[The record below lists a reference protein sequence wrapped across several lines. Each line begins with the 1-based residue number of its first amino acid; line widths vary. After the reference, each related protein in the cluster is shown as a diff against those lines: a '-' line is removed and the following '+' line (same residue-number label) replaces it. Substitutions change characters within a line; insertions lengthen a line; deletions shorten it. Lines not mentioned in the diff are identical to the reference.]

1 MSNSDPSIALPAVE
15 RMREHWAIVEPL
27 MGGTQAMRAAG
38 TKLLPQY
45 PAEAEETYRDRLALS
60 TLLPAYAETVSNNTA
75 RVFAEPLQIG
85 EDVPDPIKALCT
97 DIDLSGNDLNSWS
110 VDWFRSALAD
120 GLCHAMIE
128 HQPTVDAEGKKL
140 YKTVAEETAAG
151 VRPYAVIIKPGQV
164 LGWRFDGGKLAQVR
178 YMERVEE
185 ADGEFGTKCIDQVRV
200 LEPGSWRTYRKS
212 DNGGAWVQNDQ
223 GATSLKYIP
232 WVTFYTGRTGQMTAK
247 PPLLELAHLNVKHW
261 QSQSDQ
267 DNLLHVAR
275 VPLLFVFTDNEEF
288 QLTIS
293 SASATRMPRDGDAKY
308 VEHTGAAIEAGR
320 TSLQDLIDDMRMAG
334 AKLLQKDK
342 QSTKTAAQANE
353 EAAQELSPL
362 ERLAHQ
368 FADCIAQ
375 LLQILADYGNLQ
387 DGGHVEMRGNF
398 DSDFAPE
405 ISLPNLISMA
415 NSGKLSDET
424 LYSEMQRRGVIS
436 DELDWPKELARIQT
450 QSSKGV
456 SLDD

>member
-1 MSNSDPSIALPAVE
+1 MSSDPSAKLPAVD
-15 RMREHWAIVEPL
+15 RMQGYWDIVDPL

-45 PAEAEETYRDRLALS
+45 PAEADDTYKDRLSLS
-60 TLLPAYAETVSNNTA
+60 TLLPAYAETVASSTS
-75 RVFAEPLQIG
+75 RVFAEPLQLG
-85 EDVPDPIKALCT
+85 EDIPEPVKLFCD
-97 DIDLSGNDLNSWS
+97 DIDLGGNDLNSWS
-110 VDWFRSALAD
+110 VEWFREALAK

-128 HQPTVDAEGKKL
+128 HQPTLDAEGNKL
-140 YKTVAEETAAG
+140 YKTVAEEEAAG

-164 LGWRFDGGKLAQVR
+164 LGWRFDGGKLMQVR
-178 YMERVEE
+178 YMESVEV
-185 ADGEFGTKCIDQVRV
+185 ADGDFGVKCVDQVRV
-200 LEPGSWRTYRKS
+200 LEPGSWRTYRKPEK
-212 DNGGAWVQNDQ
+212 GGAWVEEASGSTNL
-223 GATSLKYIP
+223 TYIP
-232 WVTFYTGRTGQMTAK
+232 WVTFYTGRTGPMTAK

-288 QLTIS
+288 KLTIS
-293 SASATRMPRDGDAKY
+293 SASATRMPKDGNAKY
-308 VEHTGAAIEAGR
+308 VEHTGAAITAGR
-320 TSLQDLIDDMRMAG
+320 DSLNDLVDDMRMAG

-342 QSTKTAAQANE
+342 QAVKTAAQANE

-362 ERLAHQ
+362 ARLAGQ

-375 LLQILADYGNLQ
+375 LLQILADYGSLGE
-387 DGGHVEMRGNF
+387 GGRVEMRGNF

-405 ISLPNLISMA
+405 VSLPNLISMA

-436 DELDWPKELARIQT
+436 DELDWSDELARIQE
-450 QSSKGV
+450 QGPA
-456 SLDD
+456 LGAI

>member
-1 MSNSDPSIALPAVE
+1 MSNDPSIALPAVE
-15 RMREHWAIVEPL
+15 RMREHWAIVDPL

-38 TKLLPQY
+38 TALLPQY
-45 PAEAEETYRDRLALS
+45 PAEADDTYKDRLALS
-60 TLLPAYAETVSNNTA
+60 TLLPAYAETVASSTS
-75 RVFAEPLQIG
+75 RVFAEPLQLG
-85 EDVPDPIKALCT
+85 EDIPEPIKLLSA
-97 DIDLSGNDLNSWS
+97 DIDLGGNDLNSWS
-110 VDWFRSALAD
+110 VEWFREALAK

-128 HQPTVDAEGKKL
+128 HQPTRDVEGNKL
-140 YKTVAEETAAG
+140 YKTVAEEQAAG

-164 LGWRFDGGKLAQVR
+164 LGWRFDGGKLMQVR
-178 YMERVEE
+178 YMESVEV
-185 ADGEFGTKCIDQVRV
+185 ADGDFGVKFVDQVRV
-200 LEPGSWRTYRKS
+200 LEPGSWRTYRKPEK
-212 DNGGAWVQNDQ
+212 GGAWVAEASGSTNL
-223 GATSLKYIP
+223 TYIP
-232 WVTFYTGRTGQMTAK
+232 WVTFYTGRTGPMTAK

-293 SASATRMPRDGDAKY
+293 SASATRMPKDGNAKY
-308 VEHTGAAIEAGR
+308 VEHTGAAITAGR
-320 TSLQDLIDDMRMAG
+320 DSLNDLVDDMRMAG

-342 QSTKTAAQANE
+342 QAVKTAAQANE

-362 ERLAHQ
+362 ARLAGQ

-375 LLQILADYGNLQ
+375 LLQILADYGSLG
-387 DGGHVEMRGNF
+387 DGGRVEMRGNF

-405 ISLPNLISMA
+405 VSLPNLISMA

-436 DELDWPKELARIQT
+436 DELDWEDEKARIEEQ
-450 QSSKGV
+450 GPA
-456 SLDD
+456 LGAI

>member
-1 MSNSDPSIALPAVE
+1 MSNDPSIALPAVE
-15 RMREHWAIVEPL
+15 RMREHWAIVDPL

-45 PAEAEETYRDRLALS
+45 PAEADDTYKERLALS
-60 TLLPAYAETVSNNTA
+60 TLLPAYAETVASSTS
-75 RVFAEPLQIG
+75 RVFAEPLQLG
-85 EDVPDPIKALCT
+85 EDVPEPVKLFCD
-97 DIDLSGNDLNSWS
+97 DIDLGGNDLNSWS
-110 VDWFRSALAD
+110 VEWFREALAK

-128 HQPTVDAEGKKL
+128 HQPTRDVEGNKL
-140 YKTVAEETAAG
+140 YKTVAEEQAAG

-164 LGWRFDGGKLAQVR
+164 LGWRFDGGKLMQVR
-178 YMERVEE
+178 YMESVEV
-185 ADGEFGTKCIDQVRV
+185 ADGDFGVKFVDQVRV
-200 LEPGSWRTYRKS
+200 LEPGSWRTYRKPEK
-212 DNGGAWVQNDQ
+212 GGAWVAEASGSTNL
-223 GATSLKYIP
+223 TYIP
-232 WVTFYTGRTGQMTAK
+232 WVTFYTGRTGPMTAK

-293 SASATRMPRDGDAKY
+293 SASATRMPKDGNAKY
-308 VEHTGAAIEAGR
+308 VEHTGAAITAGR
-320 TSLQDLIDDMRMAG
+320 DSLNDLVDDMRMAG

-342 QSTKTAAQANE
+342 QAVKTAAQVNE

-362 ERLAHQ
+362 ARLAGQ
-368 FADCIAQ
+368 FGDCIAQ
-375 LLQILADYGNLQ
+375 LLQILADYGSLG
-387 DGGHVEMRGNF
+387 DGGRVEMRGNF

-405 ISLPNLISMA
+405 VSLPNLISMA

-436 DELDWPKELARIQT
+436 DELDWEEERARLEGQGPA
-450 QSSKGV
+450 SGMM
-456 SLDD
+456 

>member
-1 MSNSDPSIALPAVE
+1 MSSDPSAKLPAVD
-15 RMREHWAIVEPL
+15 RMQGYWDIVDPL

-45 PAEAEETYRDRLALS
+45 PAEADDTYKDRLSLS
-60 TLLPAYAETVSNNTA
+60 TLLPAYAETVAISTS
-75 RVFAEPLQIG
+75 RVFAEPLQLG
-85 EDVPDPIKALCT
+85 EDIPEPVKLFCD
-97 DIDLSGNDLNSWS
+97 DIDLGGNDLNSWS
-110 VDWFRSALAD
+110 VEWFREALAK

-128 HQPTVDAEGKKL
+128 HQPTLDAEGNKL
-140 YKTVAEETAAG
+140 YKTVAEEEAAG

-164 LGWRFDGGKLAQVR
+164 LGWRFDGGKLMQVR
-178 YMERVEE
+178 YMESVEV
-185 ADGEFGTKCIDQVRV
+185 ADGDFGVKFVDQVRV
-200 LEPGSWRTYRKS
+200 LEPGSWRTYRKPEK
-212 DNGGAWVQNDQ
+212 GGAWVAEASGSTNL
-223 GATSLKYIP
+223 TYIP
-232 WVTFYTGRTGQMTAK
+232 WVTFYTGRTGPMTAK

-293 SASATRMPRDGDAKY
+293 SASATRMPKDGNAKY
-308 VEHTGAAIEAGR
+308 VEHTGAAITAGR
-320 TSLQDLIDDMRMAG
+320 DSLNDLVDDMRMAG

-342 QSTKTAAQANE
+342 QAVKTAAQANE

-362 ERLAHQ
+362 ARLAGQ

-375 LLQILADYGNLQ
+375 LLQILADYGSLGE
-387 DGGHVEMRGNF
+387 GGRVEMRGNF

-405 ISLPNLISMA
+405 VSLPNLISMA

-436 DELDWPKELARIQT
+436 DELDWSDELARIQE
-450 QSSKGV
+450 QGPA
-456 SLDD
+456 LGAI

>member
-1 MSNSDPSIALPAVE
+1 MSNDDPSIKLPAVD
-15 RMREHWAIVEPL
+15 RMREYWAIVDPL
-27 MGGTQAMRAAG
+27 MGGTQAMRAVG
-38 TKLLPQY
+38 KTLLPQY
-45 PAEAEETYRDRLALS
+45 PAEKDDTYAERLKLS
-60 TLLPAYAETVSNNTA
+60 TLLPAYAETVASSTS
-75 RVFAEPLQIG
+75 RVFAEPLQLG
-85 EDVPDPIKALCT
+85 EDVPEPIKVLST
-97 DIDLSGNDLNSWS
+97 DIDLGGNDLNSWS
-110 VDWFRSALAD
+110 VEWFREALAK

-128 HQPTVDAEGKKL
+128 HQPTRDAEGNKL
-140 YKTVAEETAAG
+140 YKTVAEEQAAG

-164 LGWRFDGGKLAQVR
+164 LGWRFDGGKLMQVR
-178 YMERVEE
+178 YMESVEV
-185 ADGEFGTKCIDQVRV
+185 ADGDFGVKCVDQIRV
-200 LEPGSWRTYRKS
+200 LEPGSWRTYRKA
-212 DNGGAWVQNDQ
+212 DKGGAWEKQDQ
-223 GATSLKYIP
+223 GSTSLDYIP
-232 WVTFYTGRTGQMTAK
+232 WVTFYTGRTGPMTAK

-293 SASATRMPRDGDAKY
+293 SASATRMPKDGNAKY
-308 VEHTGAAIEAGR
+308 VEHTGAAITAGR
-320 TSLQDLIDDMRMAG
+320 DSLKDLVDDMRMAG

-342 QSTKTAAQANE
+342 QAVKTAAQANE

-362 ERLAHQ
+362 ARLAGQ

-375 LLQILADYGNLQ
+375 LLQILSDYGSLG

-405 ISLPNLISMA
+405 VSLPNLISMA
-415 NSGKLSDET
+415 NSGKLSDEA

-436 DELDWPKELARIQT
+436 DELDWAAEFARIQT
-450 QSSKGV
+450 QPTKGV

>member
-1 MSNSDPSIALPAVE
+1 MSNDDPSIALPAVE
-15 RMREHWAIVEPL
+15 RMREHWVIVDPL
-27 MGGTQAMRAAG
+27 MGGTQAMRKAG
-38 TKLLPQY
+38 DKLLPQY
-45 PAEAEETYRDRLALS
+45 PAEADDTYKERLALS
-60 TLLPAYAETVSNNTA
+60 TLLPAYAETVASSTS
-75 RVFAEPLQIG
+75 RVFAEPLQLG
-85 EDVPDPIKALCT
+85 EDIPEPIKLLSA
-97 DIDLSGNDLNSWS
+97 DIDLGGNDLNSWS
-110 VDWFRSALAD
+110 VEWFREALAK

-128 HQPTVDAEGKKL
+128 HQPTLDAEGNKL
-140 YKTVAEETAAG
+140 YKTVAEEEAAG

-164 LGWRFDGGKLAQVR
+164 LGWRFSGGKLMQVR
-178 YMERVEE
+178 YMESVEV
-185 ADGEFGTKCIDQVRV
+185 ADGEFGVKCVDQVRV
-200 LEPGSWRTYRKS
+200 LEPGSWRTYRKA
-212 DNGGAWVQNDQ
+212 DKGGAWEQHDQ
-223 GATSLKYIP
+223 GPTSLTYIP
-232 WVTFYTGRTGQMTAK
+232 WVTFYTGRTGPMTAK

-293 SASATRMPRDGDAKY
+293 SASATRMPKDGNAKY
-308 VEHTGAAIEAGR
+308 VEHTGAAITAGR
-320 TSLQDLIDDMRMAG
+320 DSLNDLVDDMRMAG

-342 QSTKTAAQANE
+342 QAVKTAAQANE

-362 ERLAHQ
+362 ARLAGQ

-375 LLQILADYGNLQ
+375 LLQILADYGSLG

-405 ISLPNLISMA
+405 VSLPNLISMA

-436 DELDWPKELARIQT
+436 DELDWAAEKARIEEQ
-450 QSSKGV
+450 GPA
-456 SLDD
+456 LGAI

>member
-1 MSNSDPSIALPAVE
+1 MSSDPSAKLPAVD
-15 RMREHWAIVEPL
+15 RMQGYWDIVDPL

-45 PAEAEETYRDRLALS
+45 PAEADDTYKERLALS
-60 TLLPAYAETVSNNTA
+60 TLLPAYAETVASSTS
-75 RVFAEPLQIG
+75 RVFAEPLQLG
-85 EDVPDPIKALCT
+85 EDVPEPVKLFCD
-97 DIDLSGNDLNSWS
+97 DIDLGGNDLNSWS
-110 VDWFRSALAD
+110 VEWFREALAK

-128 HQPTVDAEGKKL
+128 HQPTRDVEGNKL
-140 YKTVAEETAAG
+140 YKTVAEEQAAG

-164 LGWRFDGGKLAQVR
+164 LGWRFDGGKLMQVR
-178 YMERVEE
+178 YMESVEV
-185 ADGEFGTKCIDQVRV
+185 ADGDFGVKCVDQVRV
-200 LEPGSWRTYRKS
+200 LEPGSWRTYRKPEK
-212 DNGGAWVQNDQ
+212 GGAWVAEASGSTNL
-223 GATSLKYIP
+223 TYIP
-232 WVTFYTGRTGQMTAK
+232 WVTFYTGRTGPMTAK

-293 SASATRMPRDGDAKY
+293 SASATRMPKDGNAKY
-308 VEHTGAAIEAGR
+308 VEHTGAAITAGR
-320 TSLQDLIDDMRMAG
+320 DSLNDLVDDMRMAG

-342 QSTKTAAQANE
+342 QAVKTAAQANE
-353 EAAQELSPL
+353 EAARELSPL
-362 ERLAHQ
+362 ARLAGQ

-375 LLQILADYGNLQ
+375 LLQILADYGSLG
-387 DGGHVEMRGNF
+387 DGGRVEMRGNF

-405 ISLPNLISMA
+405 VSLPNLISMA

-436 DELDWPKELARIQT
+436 DELDWEDEKARIEEQ
-450 QSSKGV
+450 GPA
-456 SLDD
+456 LGAI

>member
-1 MSNSDPSIALPAVE
+1 MSNDPSIALPAVE
-15 RMREHWAIVEPL
+15 RMREHWAIVDPL

-38 TKLLPQY
+38 NKLLPQY
-45 PAEAEETYRDRLALS
+45 PAEADDTYKERLALS
-60 TLLPAYAETVSNNTA
+60 TLLPAYAETVASSTS
-75 RVFAEPLQIG
+75 RVFAEPLQLG
-85 EDVPDPIKALCT
+85 EDVPEPIKLLSA
-97 DIDLSGNDLNSWS
+97 DIDLGGNDLNSWS
-110 VDWFRSALAD
+110 VEWFREALAK
-120 GLCHAMIE
+120 GLCHALIE
-128 HQPTVDAEGKKL
+128 HQPTRDKDGNKL
-140 YKTVAEETAAG
+140 YKTIDEEKKAG

-164 LGWRFDGGKLAQVR
+164 RGWRFAGSNLVQFR
-178 YMERVEE
+178 YAEQVEE
-185 ADGEFGTKCIDQVRV
+185 ADGDFGIKCIEQIRV
-200 LEPGSWRTYRKS
+200 LEPGHWRTYRKP
-212 DNGGAWVQNDQ
+212 DGGGEWAQHDE
-223 GATSLKYIP
+223 GATSLTYIP
-232 WVTFYTGRTGQMTAK
+232 LVTFYTGRTGPMTAK

-293 SASATRMPRDGDAKY
+293 SASATRMPKDGNAKY
-308 VEHTGAAIEAGR
+308 VEHTGAAITAGR
-320 TSLQDLIDDMRMAG
+320 DSLNDLVDDMRMAG

-342 QSTKTAAQANE
+342 QAVKTAAQANE

-362 ERLAHQ
+362 ARLAGQ

-375 LLQILADYGNLQ
+375 LLQILADYGSLG

-405 ISLPNLISMA
+405 VSLPNLISMA

-436 DELDWPKELARIQT
+436 DELDWEAEKARIEEQ
-450 QSSKGV
+450 GPA
-456 SLDD
+456 LGAI

>member
-1 MSNSDPSIALPAVE
+1 MSSDPSAKLPAVD
-15 RMREHWAIVEPL
+15 RMQGYWDIVDPL

-45 PAEAEETYRDRLALS
+45 PAEADDTYKERLALS
-60 TLLPAYAETVSNNTA
+60 TLLPAYAETVASSTS
-75 RVFAEPLQIG
+75 RVFAEPLQLG
-85 EDVPDPIKALCT
+85 EDVPEPVKLFCD
-97 DIDLSGNDLNSWS
+97 DIDLGGNDLNSWS
-110 VDWFRSALAD
+110 VEWFREALAK

-128 HQPTVDAEGKKL
+128 HQPTRDVEGNKL
-140 YKTVAEETAAG
+140 YKTVAEEQAAG

-164 LGWRFDGGKLAQVR
+164 LGWRFDGGKLMQVR
-178 YMERVEE
+178 YMESVEV
-185 ADGEFGTKCIDQVRV
+185 ADGDFGVKCVDQVRV
-200 LEPGSWRTYRKS
+200 LESGSWRTYRKP
-212 DNGGAWVQNDQ
+212 DNGGAWALHEQ
-223 GATSLKYIP
+223 GSTSLNYIP
-232 WVTFYTGRTGQMTAK
+232 WVTFYTGRTGPMTAK

-293 SASATRMPRDGDAKY
+293 SASATRMPKDGNAKY
-308 VEHTGAAIEAGR
+308 VEHTGAAITAGR
-320 TSLQDLIDDMRMAG
+320 DSLNDLVDDMRMAG

-342 QSTKTAAQANE
+342 QAVKTAAQVNE

-362 ERLAHQ
+362 ARLAGQ

-375 LLQILADYGNLQ
+375 LLQILADYGSLG
-387 DGGHVEMRGNF
+387 DGGRVEMRGNF

-405 ISLPNLISMA
+405 VSLPNLISMA

-436 DELDWPKELARIQT
+436 DELDWEDEKARIEEQ
-450 QSSKGV
+450 GPA
-456 SLDD
+456 LGAI

>member
-1 MSNSDPSIALPAVE
+1 MSSDPSAKLPAVD
-15 RMREHWAIVEPL
+15 RMQGYWDIVDPL

-45 PAEAEETYRDRLALS
+45 PAEADDTYKERLALS
-60 TLLPAYAETVSNNTA
+60 TLLPAYAETVASSTS
-75 RVFAEPLQIG
+75 RVFAEPLQLG
-85 EDVPDPIKALCT
+85 EDVPEPVKLFCD
-97 DIDLSGNDLNSWS
+97 DIDLGGNDLNSWS
-110 VDWFRSALAD
+110 VEWFREALAK

-128 HQPTVDAEGKKL
+128 HQPTRDVEGNKL
-140 YKTVAEETAAG
+140 YKTVAEEQAAG

-164 LGWRFDGGKLAQVR
+164 LGWRFDGGKLMQVR
-178 YMERVEE
+178 YMESVEV
-185 ADGEFGTKCIDQVRV
+185 ADGDFGVKCVDQVRV
-200 LEPGSWRTYRKS
+200 LEPGSWRTYRKPEK
-212 DNGGAWVQNDQ
+212 GGAWVAEASGSTNL
-223 GATSLKYIP
+223 TYIP
-232 WVTFYTGRTGQMTAK
+232 WVTFYTGRTGLMTAK

-293 SASATRMPRDGDAKY
+293 SASATRMPKDGNAKY
-308 VEHTGAAIEAGR
+308 VEHTGAAITAGR
-320 TSLQDLIDDMRMAG
+320 DSLNDLVDDMRMAG

-342 QSTKTAAQANE
+342 QAVKTAAQANE
-353 EAAQELSPL
+353 EAARELSPL
-362 ERLAHQ
+362 ARLAGQ

-375 LLQILADYGNLQ
+375 LLQILADYGSLG
-387 DGGHVEMRGNF
+387 DGGRVEMRGNF

-405 ISLPNLISMA
+405 VSLPNLISMA

-436 DELDWPKELARIQT
+436 DELDWEDEKARIEEQ
-450 QSSKGV
+450 GPA
-456 SLDD
+456 LGAI